1 MLSAVEPLA
10 FVDSLSPI
18 ARKILDRSSPG
29 PLRTMAAKGIAP
41 GVRPPELLTVVVL
54 LSQLTDPED
63 AALQATALATLDKL
77 PAPLL
82 HGALAGDLAPT
93 VLDAVAPRYA
103 RDAAMMEKILA
114 HPALASE
121 TVVAI
126 AAAGS
131 EAVCELVATNEQRL
145 LGFPEII
152 EKLYM
157 NKSARMSTADRILE
171 LAVRN
176 KIELKGIPAYKEA
189 ALAIGQELIAEPS
202 PEPTPDDVHFVET
215 EIIAQNTNI
224 DPSLEDTHH
233 IDEETG
239 DEVVNDRFLP
249 LDQKLAQMTV
259 SQKIRRAMI
268 GTASDR
274 LLLVRDKN
282 RLVAQAAVK
291 SPAIQ
296 ENEIVRISSSRN
308 VTEDVL
314 RTIALDRQ
322 WVRSYQVKLN
332 LVQNPRT
339 PFAFA
344 AKLIVHVREHELKAI
359 SRSKNVTGAVAQ
371 AARQQLQKRSPSK

>member
-1 MLSAVEPLA
+1 MEPLVD
-10 FVDSLSPI
+10 VDSLSPI
-18 ARKILDRSSPG
+18 ARKILDRSSPA

-41 GVRPPELLTVVVL
+41 GVRPPELLAVVVL
-54 LSQLTDPED
+54 LSQLTEPED

-82 HGALAGDLAPT
+82 NGALAGDLAPG
-93 VLDAVAPRYA
+93 VLDMVAPRYA
-103 RDAAMMEKILA
+103 RDAAVMEKILA
-114 HPALASE
+114 HPALGSE
-121 TVVAI
+121 TVAVI
-126 AAAGS
+126 AGIGS

-145 LGFPEII
+145 LAFPQII

-157 NKSARMSTADRILE
+157 NKSARMSTADRCLE

-176 KIELKGIPAYKEA
+176 KIELPGIPAYKEA
-189 ALAIGQELIAEPS
+189 AIAIGQELIAEPS
-202 PEPTPDDVHFVET
+202 PEPTPDDLHFIET
-215 EIIAQNTNI
+215 EAVAQRTVI
-224 DPSLEDTHH
+224 DPSVEDTHR

-239 DEVVNDRFLP
+239 DEVVEDRFRP
-249 LDQKLAQMTV
+249 LDQKLEQMTV

-308 VTEDVL
+308 VSEDVL

-371 AARQQLQKRSPSK
+371 AARQQLQKRTVSK